1 MIASLSHTDKCSSLL
16 LSLCVM
22 LVSLAFFI
30 WWGRSSTSNIRKGWT
45 CLASMQY
52 LIRKGG
58 LYRLKGLHR
67 NVCWKRRRNTTH
79 NLPLPLDLLD
89 TPEVRTER
97 RLQLELISMVTW
109 SYSQYSWA
117 WWDSG
122 GTDDGQKPAASKFFL
137 RLWVDLRLIIKSLVW
152 TSTSPSS
159 MPVCWAEG
167 HGQDRV
173 QEDWNFFSR

>member
-16 LSLCVM
+16 PSLCVM

-30 WWGRSSTSNIRKGWT
+30 WWGRSSTSNIKKGWT

-79 NLPLPLDLLD
+79 NLPLPLDLSD

-97 RLQLELISMVTW
+97 RLQLELSSMVTW
-109 SYSQYSWA
+109 SYSLRMSIMRL
-117 WWDSG
+117 WWYRWR
-122 GTDDGQKPAASKFFL
+122 TEARVASKFFL
-137 RLWVDLRLIIKSLVW
+137 KRI
-152 TSTSPSS
+152 
-159 MPVCWAEG
+159 E
-167 HGQDRV
+167 
-173 QEDWNFFSR
+173 FFFLANSFLLDSESEIRKID